1 MGDEEAGRR
10 SIPERR
16 DNLKYEVWY
25 SNGLAGD
32 EQVLA
37 EFPSIAE
44 AQQFVD
50 AQEDGRTYSI
60 RSVQT
65 IPTVRW
71 VNVTGLIFALL
82 QSACTAVLAI
92 SGFRVLIGLSA
103 LAAAAGVN
111 TPAKGF
117 HQDAIRI
124 PMMLL
129 ALLGALAN
137 LYSVWRVRSLRA
149 RPAAQWRVQ
158 PVSREKLRSERLQI
172 ALAIVTLVLL
182 AAEWTTHSR
191 LHHG

>member
-1 MGDEEAGRR
+1 MGDEPLVERVKEAEGT
-10 SIPERR
+10 ER
-16 DNLKYEVWY
+16 K
-25 SNGLAGD
+25 
-32 EQVLA
+32 
-37 EFPSIAE
+37 
-44 AQQFVD
+44 
-50 AQEDGRTYSI
+50 
-60 RSVQT
+60 
-65 IPTVRW
+65 VRW
-71 VNVTGLIFALL
+71 VNVGGFLFALL

-158 PVSREKLRSERLQI
+158 SVSREKVRSERLQI
-172 ALAIVTLVLL
+172 VLAIVTLVLL
-182 AAEWTTHSR
+182 AAEWTTHPM
-191 LHHG
+191 LHRG

>member
-1 MGDEEAGRR
+1 MGDEPQVERVREAEGT
-10 SIPERR
+10 ERR
-16 DNLKYEVWY
+16 VW
-25 SNGLAGD
+25 
-32 EQVLA
+32 
-37 EFPSIAE
+37 
-44 AQQFVD
+44 
-50 AQEDGRTYSI
+50 
-60 RSVQT
+60 
-65 IPTVRW
+65 W
-71 VNVTGLIFALL
+71 VNLGGFLFALL

-129 ALLGALAN
+129 ALLGVLAN

-172 ALAIVTLVLL
+172 ALAIVTMVLL